1 MKNNKVIIAIAI
13 VLVLAVVVAIVLIPK
28 DGKNANK
35 ATDKTIQILDEN
47 LGYKTTF
54 TYPEEERFVVTK
66 TDPNNGRSIE
76 ISFENVPLNLEATVY
91 YSMMT
96 REQFENK
103 KEEVK
108 DYKHY
113 KTYTIGGYDAFV
125 YSGYDNDGY
134 LIIMIDDEK
143 GESLFFELGKKVYS
157 KEGTIM
163 DIVDSEAF
171 QNLLNTIKYE
181 RI

>member
-76 ISFENVPLNLEATVY
+76 ISFENQVLQMFIT
-91 YSMMT
+91 
-96 REQFENK
+96 
-103 KEEVK
+103 
-108 DYKHY
+108 
-113 KTYTIGGYDAFV
+113 
-125 YSGYDNDGY
+125 
-134 LIIMIDDEK
+134 
-143 GESLFFELGKKVYS
+143 
-157 KEGTIM
+157 
-163 DIVDSEAF
+163 
-171 QNLLNTIKYE
+171 
-181 RI
+181 